1 MNRTGSKNK
10 HVDFCVAQGLI
21 GRHNALLN
29 GLVQNF
35 LACQAS
41 AIIDGFMI
49 GVGGSV
55 YVIPLSYVRECLELP
70 VDALGTDDRMDI
82 HYDLRGEFLP
92 AVRLRK
98 VFHPNAK
105 RPKRENIIVVSFG
118 GMKAGI
124 VADQLHGESQTVIK
138 PLGNLF
144 EQNRAISGATIMG
157 NGDVALIIDVPK
169 LITEV
174 SSISAS
180 LEQANA

>member
-1 MNRTGSKNK
+1 VQVRSRTG
-10 HVDFCVAQGLI
+10 QGCTFEIRLP
-21 GRHNALLN
+21 LTL
-29 GLVQNF
+29 
-35 LACQAS
+35 